1 MLKKMR
7 TFYSLLPVFLPLLLL
22 WPFSVQP
29 SFPPV
34 ADNMVLI
41 KGGTFLMGDAK
52 GEDDEKPVHQ
62 VTVSDFYLSKYEVTV
77 ADFKAFVDATG
88 YKTVAEQAGQSYVW
102 LGNNWELR
110 KGVHWR
116 HDSKGNILHSGDYQ
130 HPVIHVSWDDAMA
143 YCAWLSRTTG
153 QTCRLPTEAEWEYA
167 AGNGAKHTRFSWGPK
182 PPGKKKVGNL
192 ADRAALSVIS
202 DTEVFPKYDDGYA
215 YTAPVGSFPPN
226 KLGLYD
232 MTGNVW
238 EWCHDWYSDD
248 YYDQSPAVDPTG
260 PASGDK
266 RVWRGGSWLNAEFAS
281 RITFRSYGVPDE
293 VNFAFTG
300 FRVARSRK

>member
-1 MLKKMR
+1 MFVCERRFCRGDIGTKKTCAVQQRLMLNTGMVPAKVQVFQSTISPQLLSFMLKKMR

-116 HDSKGNILHSGDYQ
+116 HDSKGDILHSGDYQ
-130 HPVIHVSWDDAMA
+130 HPVIHVSWDDA
-143 YCAWLSRTTG
+143 
-153 QTCRLPTEAEWEYA
+153 
-167 AGNGAKHTRFSWGPK
+167 
-182 PPGKKKVGNL
+182 
-192 ADRAALSVIS
+192 
-202 DTEVFPKYDDGYA
+202 
-215 YTAPVGSFPPN
+215 
-226 KLGLYD
+226 
-232 MTGNVW
+232 
-238 EWCHDWYSDD
+238 
-248 YYDQSPAVDPTG
+248 
-260 PASGDK
+260 
-266 RVWRGGSWLNAEFAS
+266 
-281 RITFRSYGVPDE
+281 
-293 VNFAFTG
+293 
-300 FRVARSRK
+300 